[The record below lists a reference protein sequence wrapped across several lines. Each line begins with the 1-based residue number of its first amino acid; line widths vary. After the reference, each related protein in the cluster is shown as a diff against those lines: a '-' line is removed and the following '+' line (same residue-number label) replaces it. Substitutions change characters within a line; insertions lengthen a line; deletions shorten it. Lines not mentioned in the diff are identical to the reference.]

1 MENQI
6 SIKEILSVTMKLI
19 IDKKKEIFESLKY
32 PLLGIITLSLLN
44 FEKVESF
51 TIQLVIFLIL
61 STYLYILITIKCH
74 RIALLDEGE
83 LGLLQAF
90 TWNSRCTNFL
100 IATILLSFALGLLTL
115 PTIML
120 LSFFFGVI
128 TNDNINFTYLMIIAT
143 VPAGYIFAR
152 LSLIFPA
159 IATDRD
165 KSFRYAWKLS
175 KGNGWQ
181 LFFIVL
187 LFPWLANSATGFL
200 SNEHLFTKMILS
212 IFGVLVLIF
221 EVMILSKSYQYLTS
235 TNKPNNSI
243 NSD

>member
-6 SIKEILSVTMKLI
+6 SIKEVLSVTMGLI

-32 PLLGIITLSLLN
+32 PLLGIISLSLLN

-51 TIQLVIFLIL
+51 NLQFILFLIL
-61 STYLYILITIKCH
+61 STYLYVLITIKCH
-74 RIALLDEGE
+74 RIALLDEE
-83 LGLLQAF
+83 EFGLRQVF

-120 LSFFFGVI
+120 LSFLFGVI
-128 TNDNINFTYLMIIAT
+128 SNDNINFTYLMIIGT

-165 KSFRYAWKLS
+165 KSFRSAWELS

-181 LFFIVL
+181 LFIIVL
-187 LFPWLANSATGFL
+187 FFPWLANSATSFL
-200 SNEHLFTKMILS
+200 SNEYFFTKIILS
-212 IFGVLVLIF
+212 IFGVLVLVF
-221 EVMILSKSYQYLTS
+221 EVMLLSKSYQYLINS
-235 TNKPNNSI
+235 IKPN
-243 NSD
+243 